1 MQNINIYHQ
10 TDKKLFLKN
19 KTKIMEINNFNID
32 FNVTDIKIALEKL
45 IINYYTF
52 DLTYPIVK
60 ISMFYSFFPRFLDY
74 HFLIKFMVDNNYR
87 DKYLIDFA
95 IKKSVSINFEHIII
109 NINDSCISSSSIL
122 LANETELRE
131 AEKTNSVIEY
141 LKKIKKDLLTL
152 EIKKFKI
159 ETESFFEKITRKTI
173 MQANNIDIEEEDNYI
188 HTINMSNLYY
198 YLKKYLIYS

>member
-1 MQNINIYHQ
+1 MQKIKFYHQ

-19 KTKIMEINNFNID
+19 KTKIMEVNNFNID
-32 FNVTDIKIALEKL
+32 FNITDVRIALEKL
-45 IINYYTF
+45 VINYYTF

-74 HFLIKFMVDNNYR
+74 HFLLKFMVDDNYR
-87 DKYLIDFA
+87 NKYLIDYA

-122 LANETELRE
+122 LANESELRE
-131 AEKTNSVIEY
+131 AEETNSVVEY

-152 EIKKFKI
+152 EIKKFNI
-159 ETESFFEKITRKTI
+159 DTESFFEKITRKSI
-173 MQANNIDIEEEDNYI
+173 MQANDIDIIEDNYI
-188 HTINMSNLYY
+188 HTINISKLY
-198 YLKKYLIYS
+198 IFIIFR